1 MIYRKCLIRDAF
13 LPYIGLPSHDK
24 SERDIGVVITIRYSM
39 FFMVST
45 LWLKLENLSILK
57 N

>member
-1 MIYRKCLIRDAF
+1 MPYKRCLLAVHWATVTRQETER
-13 LPYIGLPSHDK
+13 
-24 SERDIGVVITIRYSM
+24 ERDIGVVITIRYSM

-45 LWLKLENLSILK
+45 LWLKLENLSIPK

>member
-1 MIYRKCLIRDAF
+1 MPYKRCF
-13 LPYIGLPSHDK
+13 LAVHWATVTRQER
-24 SERDIGVVITIRYSM
+24 ERDIGVVITIRYSM